1 MIGFREGGGSP
12 LPSTP
17 PAVELADRVFAPTGW
32 LARRLGLEHRPQ
44 QEAMAQAVARA
55 MATDTPLVFEAGT
68 GVGKSLAYLV
78 PGILQAVSEKRPLL
92 VSSHTIALQQQL
104 KNHDIPLVRRLFDQV
119 PELEPFRGFRVALM
133 VGRGNYLCGHRLAR
147 AIQTRGDLFNKIEAE
162 ELERIC
168 EWSTQTKTGL
178 REELAPAPS
187 PEVWEWVN
195 ADGSSCNSKNCSP
208 ETCFYRRALA
218 ERAQAQVVIVNHS
231 LLFSLISAGLS
242 PAGGARG
249 VLFPDDFLVLD
260 EAHTVPEIATNHC
273 GLNIS
278 SYAIERALKI
288 LYNPKTKKGLLSRLA
303 QRADQESVVRAIS
316 ASESFFNAIRRQYL
330 DKRDVLRLLKPDW
343 TDPLLHRPLG
353 TVTGMLKR
361 LRQDITDEG
370 TQQEL
375 TDHAQRLDAYLKGIT
390 HCLTLQDEGEV
401 YWLEKTGR
409 RRQIVTLRTA
419 PVDVAEFLR
428 ETLFEKDTSITLASA
443 TLTSGRTM
451 APFLRRTG
459 AEGEETG
466 IEASPFD
473 YENHVEIA
481 IAEDAPGPDRTSN
494 RLDISYLAE
503 MIGFCSL
510 RTEGGTLGLF
520 TSYADLN
527 RVATQLAPVLEKAG
541 RPLLWQGM
549 GLSRSELKNRFVE
562 AGNAVLLG
570 TESFWTGFDVPGPAL
585 SQVVITRLPFE
596 IPTHPVAE
604 ARAEWIR
611 KRGGN
616 PFAEMTLPEAVIQF
630 RQGIGRLIRKQD
642 DRGRIVILDSRILQK
657 EYGRHF
663 IEALPK
669 RHFTRFNRHDR
680 EGIFGPS

>member
-17 PAVELADRVFAPTGW
+17 LPVELADRVFAPGGW
-32 LARRLGLEHRPQ
+32 LAERLMLEHRPQ
-44 QEAMAQAVARA
+44 QEAMAQAVSRA
-55 MATDTPLVFEAGT
+55 MATDIPLVFEAGT

-104 KNHDIPLVRRLFDQV
+104 KNHDIPLVRRLFDQM
-119 PELEPFRGFRVALM
+119 PQLERFRDFRVALL

-147 AIQTRGDLFNKIEAE
+147 AIQTRGDLFNQVQAE

-168 EWSTQTKTGL
+168 EWSTQTQTGL
-178 REELAPAPS
+178 REELVPAPS

-195 ADGSSCNSKNCSP
+195 ADASSCNSKNCTP
-208 ETCFYRRALA
+208 QTCFYRKAQA

-242 PAGGARG
+242 PAGDARG

-278 SYAIERALKI
+278 SYAIERALKV
-288 LYNPKTKKGLLSRLA
+288 LYNPKTKKGLLAKLA
-303 QRADQESVVRAIS
+303 QRSDQEQVVRALS
-316 ASESFFNAIRRQYL
+316 ASESFFNGIRRQYL
-330 DKRDVLRLLKPDW
+330 EKRDVLRLLKPDW

-353 TVTGMLKR
+353 AVSGLLKR
-361 LRQDITDEG
+361 LRQDITEEG

-375 TDHAQRLDAYLKGIT
+375 SDHAARLDAYLKGIT
-390 HCLTLQDEGEV
+390 HCLALDDEAVV

-409 RRQIVTLRTA
+409 RRQIVTMRTA
-419 PVDVAEFLR
+419 PIDVAEFLR
-428 ETLFEKDTSITLASA
+428 ETLFEKSTSVTLASA
-443 TLTSGRTM
+443 TLTSGRSM
-451 APFLRRTG
+451 APFLRRVG

-466 IEASPFD
+466 VEASPFD
-473 YENHVEIA
+473 YENHVEIY

-494 RLDISYLAE
+494 RLDISYLADT
-503 MIGFCSL
+503 IGFCA
-510 RTEGGTLGLF
+510 RQVEGGTLALF

-527 RVATQLAPVLEKAG
+527 HVAAQLREPLEKEG
-541 RPLLWQGM
+541 RPLLSQGM
-549 GLSRSELKNRFVE
+549 GLSRSELKARFVE

-585 SQVVITRLPFE
+585 SQVIITRLPFE

-604 ARAEWIR
+604 ARSEWIR

-616 PFAEMTLPEAVIQF
+616 PFTEMTLPDAVIQF

-642 DRGRIVILDSRILQK
+642 DTGRMIVLDSRILTK

-663 IEALPK
+663 IDALPK
-669 RHFTRFNRHDR
+669 RHYARFNRHDR
-680 EGIFGPS
+680 EDVFAL

>member
-1 MIGFREGGGSP
+1 MIGFNEGGGSP
-12 LPSTP
+12 MPSTP
-17 PAVELADRVFAPTGW
+17 QSVLLADRAFAPEGW
-32 LARRLGLEHRPQ
+32 LAQRLLLEHRPQ
-44 QEAMAQAVARA
+44 QEAMAQAVSRA
-55 MATDTPLVFEAGT
+55 MATDLPLVFEAGT

-119 PELEPFRGFRVALM
+119 PELERFRDFRVALL

-147 AIQTRGDLFNKIEAE
+147 AIQTRGDLFNKTEAE

-178 REELAPAPS
+178 REELTPAPS
-187 PEVWEWVN
+187 HEVWEWVN
-195 ADGSSCNSKNCSP
+195 ADSSSCNSKNCSP

-218 ERAQAQVVIVNHS
+218 ERAKAQVVILNHS

-278 SYAIERALKI
+278 SYAIDRALKV
-288 LYNPKTKKGLLSRLA
+288 LFNPKTKKGLLARHGKA
-303 QRADQESVVRAIS
+303 ADQQSVVRALS
-316 ASESFFNAIRRQYL
+316 ASESFFNGIRREYL
-330 DKRDVLRLLKPDW
+330 EKRDVLRLLKPDW

-353 TVTGMLKR
+353 TVSMLLKR
-361 LRQDITDEG
+361 LRQDISDEG

-375 TDHAQRLDAYLKGIT
+375 ADHATRLDAYLKGIT
-390 HCLTLQDEGEV
+390 HCLTLEDEGEV

-409 RRQIVTLRTA
+409 RRQIVSLRTA
-419 PVDVAEFLR
+419 PIDVAEFLR
-428 ETLFEKDTSITLASA
+428 ETLFEKSTGVTLTSA
-443 TLTSGRTM
+443 TLTSGRSM
-451 APFLRRTG
+451 APFLRRAG

-466 IEASPFD
+466 LEASPFD
-473 YENHVEIA
+473 YENHVDIY
-481 IAEDAPGPDRTSN
+481 IAEDAPGPDRTSQ
-494 RLDISYLAE
+494 RLDISYLADT
-503 MIGFCSL
+503 IGYCV
-510 RTEGGTLGLF
+510 RQIEGGTLALF

-527 RVATQLAPVLEKAG
+527 RVAAQLREELAKEG
-541 RPLLWQGM
+541 RPLLSQGM
-549 GLSRSELKNRFVE
+549 GLSRAELKSQFIE

-585 SQVVITRLPFE
+585 SQVIITRLPFE

-616 PFAEMTLPEAVIQF
+616 PFAEMTLPDAVIQF

-642 DRGRIVILDSRILQK
+642 DTGRVVILDSRILQK

-663 IEALPK
+663 IEVLPK
-669 RHFTRFNRHDR
+669 RHYARFNRHDR
-680 EGIFGPS
+680 DEIFTM

>member
-12 LPSTP
+12 LPRTP
-17 PAVELADRVFAPTGW
+17 LSVELADRVFAPDGW
-32 LARRLGLEHRPQ
+32 LAELLGLEHRPQ
-44 QEAMAQAVARA
+44 QEAMAQAVSRS
-55 MATDTPLVFEAGT
+55 MATDSPLVFEAGT

-78 PGILQAVSEKRPLL
+78 PGILQAVADKRPLI

-119 PELEPFRGFRVALM
+119 PQLEPYRGFKVALM

-147 AIQTRGDLFNKIEAE
+147 AIQTRGDLFNKAEAE

-178 REELAPAPS
+178 REELTPAPS

-195 ADGSSCNSKNCSP
+195 ADGSSCNSKNCTP
-208 ETCFYRRALA
+208 DTCFYRKAIA

-249 VLFPDDFLVLD
+249 VLFPEDFLVLD
-260 EAHTVPEIATNHC
+260 EAHTIPEIATNHC

-278 SYAIERALKI
+278 SYAIERALKL
-288 LYNPKTKKGLLSRLA
+288 LYNPKTKKGLLSKIAKRP
-303 QRADQESVVRAIS
+303 DQEQVVRAIS
-316 ASESFFNAIRRQYL
+316 ASESFFNGIRREYL
-330 DKRDVLRLLKPDW
+330 EKRDVLRLMKPDW
-343 TDPLLHRPLG
+343 TDPILHRPLG
-353 TVTGMLKR
+353 TVSGMLKR

-375 TDHAQRLDAYLKGIT
+375 ADHATRLDAYLKGIT
-390 HCLTLQDEGEV
+390 HCLSLEEESEV
-401 YWLEKTGR
+401 YWMEKTGR

-419 PVDVAEFLR
+419 PIDVAEFLR
-428 ETLFEKDTSITLASA
+428 ETLFEKDTSVTLASA
-443 TLTSGRTM
+443 TLTSGRSM
-451 APFLRRTG
+451 APFLRRAG

-473 YENHVEIA
+473 YENNVEIY
-481 IAEDAPGPDRTSN
+481 IAEDAPGPDRSSN
-494 RLDISYLAE
+494 RLDIHYLADT
-503 MIGFCSL
+503 IGFCAL
-510 RTEGGTLGLF
+510 QCEGGTLALF

-527 RVATQLAPVLEKAG
+527 RVAQQLQPVLEKAG
-541 RPLLWQGM
+541 RTLLSQGM
-549 GLSRSELKNRFVE
+549 GLSRSELKNRFME
-562 AGNAVLLG
+562 AGDALLLG

-585 SQVVITRLPFE
+585 SQVIITRLPFE

-604 ARAEWIR
+604 ARSEWIR

-616 PFAEMTLPEAVIQF
+616 PFAEMTLPDAVIQF
-630 RQGIGRLIRKQD
+630 
-642 DRGRIVILDSRILQK
+642 
-657 EYGRHF
+657 
-663 IEALPK
+663 
-669 RHFTRFNRHDR
+669 
-680 EGIFGPS
+680 